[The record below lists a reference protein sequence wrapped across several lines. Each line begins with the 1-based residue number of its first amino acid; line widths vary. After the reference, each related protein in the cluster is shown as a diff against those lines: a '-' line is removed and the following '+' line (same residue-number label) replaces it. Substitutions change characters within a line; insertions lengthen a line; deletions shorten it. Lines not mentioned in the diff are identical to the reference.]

1 MSSKNRF
8 MTKFDETYEQLSTS
22 PLIKGLLD
30 GGMSLVPAIGPAI
43 MSALD
48 TRALK
53 LFEQNTKRFA
63 EGIRNQV
70 NNIDE
75 SKLDKQFIESDEF
88 VSLLIDIIARNAS
101 THEKEKTRL
110 FARIFVNSACHSYS
124 KTPYKQGFV
133 QIIND
138 LTAAHIRIL
147 SLAYDRATVFP
158 EEDGNKNRD
167 YISLDDIQ
175 TATGIAGHRI
185 EAYCHQMIRY
195 GLLYDWSIGRATG
208 PRANLFGITDYGKE
222 FSAFLESNS

>member
-1 MSSKNRF
+1 

-101 THEKEKTRL
+101 THEK
-110 FARIFVNSACHSYS
+110 
-124 KTPYKQGFV
+124 
-133 QIIND
+133 
-138 LTAAHIRIL
+138 
-147 SLAYDRATVFP
+147 
-158 EEDGNKNRD
+158 
-167 YISLDDIQ
+167 
-175 TATGIAGHRI
+175 
-185 EAYCHQMIRY
+185 
-195 GLLYDWSIGRATG
+195 
-208 PRANLFGITDYGKE
+208 
-222 FSAFLESNS
+222 